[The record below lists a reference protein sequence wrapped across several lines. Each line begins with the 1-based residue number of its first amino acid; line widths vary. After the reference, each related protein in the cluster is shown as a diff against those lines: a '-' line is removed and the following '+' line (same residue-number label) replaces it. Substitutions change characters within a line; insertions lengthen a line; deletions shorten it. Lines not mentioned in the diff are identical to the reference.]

1 MVDTFKLNPH
11 VTLIRKTLCLIFIL
25 YMRKLRHTGSM
36 YLEQGHA
43 AKQCQQ
49 SKDAQRRICF
59 LVLPASRGYPP
70 SLSHGSLHL
79 QSQQ

>member
-49 SKDAQRRICF
+49 SKDASGCI
-59 LVLPASRGYPP
+59 
-70 SLSHGSLHL
+70 
-79 QSQQ
+79 